1 MTLLFLIL
9 IYNRLEFCIPISAAA
24 FIQKRSSIPLPSRFH
39 AVGNFCCGWTLP
51 IMVVLKANFLLVCIM
66 ERSVPENSLGRD
78 LTKQSCFECVI
89 MLALALIMQSEKK
102 KKSQDTEEGSEEEE
116 EDEEE
121 TDDHSDHEQP
131 EDQVEECL
139 ENSWNI
145 VQYLPQAAS
154 CQSYFLMIISGKWY
168 YFFV

>member
-1 MTLLFLIL
+1 
-9 IYNRLEFCIPISAAA
+9 
-24 FIQKRSSIPLPSRFH
+24 
-39 AVGNFCCGWTLP
+39 
-51 IMVVLKANFLLVCIM
+51 
-66 ERSVPENSLGRD
+66 
-78 LTKQSCFECVI
+78 

-102 KKSQDTEEGSEEEE
+102 KKSRDTEEGSEEE

-154 CQSYFLMIISGKWY
+154 CQSYFLMIISGKW
-168 YFFV
+168 FCFLV